1 MLVIKGFVF
10 LKSLSHSCI
19 DCVMEFK
26 NENGPSKS
34 FLKFSQ
40 SGQGLLNSFREI
52 IKNINPTENNNGHM
66 NFDIKPKLLN
76 PYMKAPHVKK
86 RK

>member
-1 MLVIKGFVF
+1 
-10 LKSLSHSCI
+10 
-19 DCVMEFK
+19 MEFK

-52 IKNINPTENNNGHM
+52 IKNINPTKNKNGHM
-66 NFDIKPKLLN
+66 NLDIKPKFLN
-76 PYMKAPHVKK
+76 PV
-86 RK
+86 